1 MADHASNIQMV
12 KQLANPI
19 PERQLVNEVKKTYAR
34 LVIAENKC
42 IEVIKNISQMP
53 VTTVISLH
61 QSLLYEHHDFFIAS
75 QHPAASPVV
84 RSQAEKYQMPGR
96 MWHYGIHS
104 CLELLLERLL
114 ATPFMQ
120 DHILGFIYFSYSMVT
135 LLLEQVPNFKGT
147 WFECLGDLARYRMAV
162 EDTDVTVRD
171 IWAEVSRY
179 WYNQYLYQRSET
191 GQIQHHLGVLS
202 RSDTLQRLFYYS
214 KALLSVDPF
223 ANARESMIQL
233 FNPILSEPA
242 GGHILITSFVAAH
255 GVLFMRMPSEQFDAR
270 SKFFLVNLRQGFS
283 RLGRE
288 AQQGI
293 FITCCN
299 IAAIFQYGEENG
311 ALATD
316 FARNPST
323 STADAYVNA
332 MQWASTTGHIDLN
345 EHPYTDFSSQFA
357 FRASSLAFHT
367 LIVILGQASE
377 PTMHPTVHA
386 SLAFL
391 WCLSLHPAAMQ
402 RLEPLVP
409 WLILANYL
417 NTLLQPNID
426 ITKIEAE
433 SFPRID
439 GTPTQQLPEDLL
451 IRGHIWSRLYYP
463 AKFFDQTGVDNDRP
477 LIEEPWTMLPR
488 RHRCLW
494 LGVRIATVCRT

>member
-1 MADHASNIQMV
+1 MANHASNIQMV

-19 PERQLVNEVKKTYAR
+19 PEKQLVNELEKAYAR

-42 IEVIKNISQMP
+42 IEVIENISQMP

-61 QSLLYEHHDFFIAS
+61 QTLLYEHHDFFIAS
-75 QHPAASPVV
+75 QHPAGSPVV

-96 MWHYGIHS
+96 MWRYGIHS
-104 CLELLLERLL
+104 CLELLLERLFV
-114 ATPFMQ
+114 TPFMQ

-135 LLLEQVPNFKGT
+135 LLLEQVPDFKGT
-147 WFECLGDLARYRMAV
+147 CFEYLGDLVRYRMAV

-179 WYNQYLYQRSET
+179 WYNQYLYQRSKP
-191 GQIQHHLGVLS
+191 GRIQHHLGVLS
-202 RSDTLQRLFYYS
+202 RSDTLQRFFYYS

-242 GGHILITSFVAAH
+242 GGHTLITSFVAAH
-255 GVLFMRMPSEQFDAR
+255 GVL
-270 SKFFLVNLRQGFS
+270 VNLRQGAS
-283 RLGRE
+283 R
-288 AQQGI
+288 
-293 FITCCN
+293 
-299 IAAIFQYGEENG
+299 
-311 ALATD
+311 
-316 FARNPST
+316 
-323 STADAYVNA
+323 
-332 MQWASTTGHIDLN
+332 
-345 EHPYTDFSSQFA
+345 
-357 FRASSLAFHT
+357 
-367 LIVILGQASE
+367 E
-377 PTMHPTVHA
+377 PTMHPAVHA

-391 WCLSLHPAAMQ
+391 WCLSLHPAAIQ

-433 SFPRID
+433 SFPHID

-451 IRGHIWSRLYYP
+451 IRRHIWSRLYYP
-463 AKFFDQTGVDNDRP
+463 AKFFDQMGVDLDRP

-494 LGVRIATVCRT
+494 LGVRIATVCLT